1 MKNDK
6 YIYIGIFVDCDTLQK
21 FVNDNITKDRLSR
34 VIDNPHVTFA
44 FRPSEYNYD
53 LIGKLAMLKV
63 VGYACDGKNQGLQ
76 VEMDDTSNPEILAE
90 FEKIRNPH
98 ITLSVSADGKPV
110 DTGKMEF
117 SPIENPFYIMGF
129 YNGFQK

>member
-1 MKNDK
+1 MKNEK

-44 FRPSEYNYD
+44 FRPAEYNYD
-53 LIGKLAMLKV
+53 LIGKLVMLKV

-76 VEMDDTSNPEILAE
+76 VMMEETSNPEILAE
-90 FEKIRNPH
+90 FKKIKNPH
-98 ITLSVSADGKPV
+98 ITLSTSDDGKPV
-110 DTGKMEF
+110 DTGKMKFE
-117 SPIENPFYIMGF
+117 PIDNPFYIMGT
-129 YNGFQK
+129 YNGFSK

>member
-1 MKNDK
+1 MKNEK

-44 FRPSEYNYD
+44 FRPAEYNYD

-76 VEMDDTSNPEILAE
+76 VEMGDTSNPEILAE

-110 DTGKMEF
+110 DTGKMKF
-117 SPIENPFYIMGF
+117 NPIENPFYIMGF
-129 YNGFQK
+129 YDGFQK

>member
-6 YIYIGIFVDCDTLQK
+6 YIYIGIFVDYDTLQK

-34 VIDNPHVTFA
+34 MTERPHVTFA
-44 FRPSEYNYD
+44 FRPKEYNPD
-53 LIGKLAMLKV
+53 LIGKLVMLKV

-76 VEMDDTSNPEILAE
+76 IEMDNTSIPEILAE
-90 FEKIRNPH
+90 FDKIKNPH
-98 ITLSVSADGKPV
+98 ITLSISDDGKPV

-117 SPIENPFYIMGF
+117 SQIEKPFCIMGF
-129 YNGFQK
+129 YDGFQK